1 MKNLSR
7 RDFLKMGGMAG
18 MAAALSKFV
27 PFAFA
32 QSDVSGEFL
41 QWHVPAETPID
52 IANLTSFQDYIK
64 LALPNVNVT
73 WEYLSYADMLDKL
86 RVAVRGGGGPNVAVL
101 PILWGVEFAAGGFL
115 RPLSPE
121 VVNLSEENFW
131 PKALNSNRWQGE
143 IYGLPTNNETMAFI
157 YNKAI
162 FEQAGL
168 DPETPPATWQDVVEY
183 SNQIKTNLG
192 ISGFGMVARLNHG
205 NTPFRFMP
213 VMWAYGGS
221 VMDETED
228 APTFDEVRINSDET
242 RAALQVYYDMYVR
255 DASVPASSLDNSQT
269 ENRELFLARQ
279 VAMMIS
285 HPSEYAVLT
294 EADPTFASEV
304 AYVQYPAGPA
314 RRAAVFGGSN
324 VHIFNNIDDANVEA
338 ALEYIK
344 VRLNPEW
351 SNRLAW
357 FSNPGNLD
365 GFEDPYFELRKS
377 QVKFLEVGTSMLE
390 YGIPFPVIPEATEI
404 MNLIV
409 PTMIHNVLTETMSID
424 DAVVDAETKI
434 NEVLAR
440 RPA

>member
-1 MKNLSR
+1 MKL
-7 RDFLKMGGMAG
+7 GAATAI
-18 MAAALSKFV
+18 AAALSKIV
-27 PFAFA
+27 PVAFA

-52 IANLTSFQDYIK
+52 IANLTSFQEYVS
-64 LALPNVNVT
+64 LALPKVKIN

-86 RVAVRGGGGPNVAVL
+86 RVAVRGGGGPNLAVL

-121 VVNLSEENFW
+121 AVGLTADKFW
-131 PKALNSNRWQGE
+131 PKALNSNKWRGE
-143 IYGLPTNNETMAFI
+143 TYGLPTNNETMAFI
-157 YNKAI
+157 YNKEI
-162 FEQAGL
+162 FKQAGL
-168 DPETPPATWQDVVEY
+168 DPEKPPATWAEVAEF
-183 SNQIKTNLG
+183 SKQIKTNLG
-192 ISGFGMVARLNHG
+192 ISGLGMVARLNHG

-228 APTFDEVRINSDET
+228 NPKFEEVRINSPET
-242 RAALQVYYDMYVR
+242 RAALQLYYDMYVT
-255 DASVPASSLDNSQT
+255 DQSVPASSLDNSQT

-285 HPSEYAVLT
+285 HPSEFAVLT
-294 EADPTFASEV
+294 QADPAMTTEV
-304 AYVQYPAGPA
+304 AYVQYPAGPV

-324 VHIFNNIDDANVEA
+324 VHIFKNTSDENVNA

-344 VRLNPEW
+344 VRLDPEW

-365 GFEDPYFELRKS
+365 GFKDPYFELRKS

-390 YGIPFPVIPEATEI
+390 FGVPFPVIPEAAEI
-404 MNLIV
+404 MNLVV
-409 PTMIHNVLTETMSID
+409 PTMIHNALTKTMSID
-424 DAVVDAETKI
+424 DSVVDAEKKI
-434 NEVLAR
+434 KEIIAR
-440 RPA
+440 RA

>member
-7 RDFLKMGGMAG
+7 RDFMKVGGMAG

-52 IANLTSFQDYIK
+52 IANLTSFQEYLK
-64 LALPNVNVT
+64 LALPNVNIT

-86 RVAVRGGGGPNVAVL
+86 RVAVRGGGGPDVAVL

-121 VVNLSEENFW
+121 MVGMSEENFW
-131 PKALNSNRWQGE
+131 PKALNSNKWQGE
-143 IYGLPTNNETMAFI
+143 NYGLPTNNETMAFI

-168 DPETPPATWQDVVEY
+168 DPETPPATWQDVVDY
-183 SNQIKTNLG
+183 SKQIKDNLG

-228 APTFDEVRINSDET
+228 SPRFEEVRINSEGT
-242 RAALQVYYDMYVR
+242 RGALQVYYDMYVR
-255 DASVPASSLDNSQT
+255 DASVPASALDNSQT

-304 AYVQYPAGPA
+304 AYVLYPEGPV

-324 VHIFNNIDDANVEA
+324 VHIFNNIDEANVEA

-344 VRLNPEW
+344 IRLNPEW

-357 FSNPGNLD
+357 FSNPGNLE
-365 GFEDPYFELRKS
+365 GFDDPYFELRKS

-424 DAVVDAETKI
+424 EAVEDAENKV

-440 RPA
+440 RQS

>member
-1 MKNLSR
+1 MATALSR
-7 RDFLKMGGMAG
+7 I
-18 MAAALSKFV
+18 V

-52 IANLTSFQDYIK
+52 IAHLTSFQEYID
-64 LALPNVNVT
+64 LALPNVNIT
-73 WEYLSYADMLDKL
+73 WEYLSYADMLDRL
-86 RVAVRGGGGPNVAVL
+86 RVAVRGGGGPNLAVL
-101 PILWGVEFAAGGFL
+101 PILWGAEFAAGGFL

-121 VVNLSEENFW
+121 DVGMTTDQFW

-168 DPETPPATWQDVVEY
+168 DPETPPATWEEVVEF
-183 SNQIKTNLG
+183 SNQIKTNVG
-192 ISGFGMVARLNHG
+192 TDGFGMVARLNHG

-221 VMDETED
+221 VMDETEEN
-228 APTFDEVRINSDET
+228 PTFEEVRINSPET

-255 DASVPASSLDNSQT
+255 DGSVPLSALDNSQT

-285 HPSEYAVLT
+285 HPTEFAVLT
-294 EADPTFASEV
+294 EADPTLATEV
-304 AYVQYPAGPA
+304 AYVLYPEGPA

-324 VHIFNNIDDANVEA
+324 IHIFNNSDEANVEA
-338 ALEYIK
+338 MIEYIK
-344 VRLNPEW
+344 IRLNPE
-351 SNRLAW
+351 
-357 FSNPGNLD
+357 
-365 GFEDPYFELRKS
+365 
-377 QVKFLEVGTSMLE
+377 
-390 YGIPFPVIPEATEI
+390 
-404 MNLIV
+404 
-409 PTMIHNVLTETMSID
+409 
-424 DAVVDAETKI
+424 
-434 NEVLAR
+434 
-440 RPA
+440 

>member
-1 MKNLSR
+1 MNKISR
-7 RDFLKMGGMAG
+7 RDFMKMGG
-18 MAAALSKFV
+18 AAALAAALAKIA
-27 PFAFA
+27 PFALA
-32 QSDVSGEFL
+32 QSDVTGEFL

-52 IANLTSFQDYIK
+52 IANLTSFQEYVK
-64 LALPNVNVT
+64 LALPGVT
-73 WEYLSYADMLDKL
+73 INWEFLSYADMLDKL
-86 RVAVRGGGGPNVAVL
+86 RVAVRGGGGPHLAVL

-115 RPLSPE
+115 RELTPE
-121 VVNLSEENFW
+121 MVGLTADNFW
-131 PKALNSNRWQGE
+131 AKALNSNVWQGTT
-143 IYGLPTNNETMAFI
+143 YGLPTNNETMAFI

-168 DPETPPATWQDVVEY
+168 DPEKPPATWAEVAEF
-183 SNQIKTNLG
+183 SRQIKANTG
-192 ISGFGMVARLNHG
+192 VSGLGMVARLNHG

-228 APTFDEVRINSDET
+228 NPKFEEVRINSPET
-242 RAALQVYYDMYVR
+242 RAALQLHYDMYVT
-255 DASVPASSLDNSQT
+255 DESVPLSALDNSQT

-279 VAMMIS
+279 VSMMIS
-285 HPSEYAVLT
+285 HPSEFAVLT
-294 EADPTFASEV
+294 DADPSMATEV
-304 AYVQYPAGPA
+304 AYVQYPEGPV

-324 VHIFNNIDDANVEA
+324 IHVFNHIDEANVA
-338 ALEYIK
+338 ATHEYAK

-390 YGIPFPVIPEATEI
+390 FGVPFPVIPEAAEI
-404 MNLIV
+404 MNLVI
-409 PTMIHNVLTETMSID
+409 PTMIHNALTKTMSID
-424 DAVVDAETKI
+424 DAVVDAEAKI
-434 NEVLAR
+434 QEVLAR
-440 RPA
+440 RA

>member
-1 MKNLSR
+1 
-7 RDFLKMGGMAG
+7 MGGAVG
-18 MAAALSKFV
+18 VAAALSQFV

-52 IANLTSFQDYIK
+52 IANLTSFQEYVG
-64 LALPNVNVT
+64 LALPNVNIT

-86 RVAVRGGGGPNVAVL
+86 RVAVRGGGGPNLAVL

-115 RPLSPE
+115 RPLAPE
-121 VVNLSEENFW
+121 DVGLTADNFW
-131 PKALNSNRWQGE
+131 PKALNSNKWQGGT
-143 IYGLPTNNETMAFI
+143 YGLPTNNETMAFI

-168 DPETPPATWQDVVEY
+168 DPETPPATWAEVVEF
-183 SNQIKTNLG
+183 SKQIKDNTG
-192 ISGFGMVARLNHG
+192 THGFGMVARLNHG

-228 APTFDEVRINSDET
+228 NPTFEEVRINSAET
-242 RAALQVYYDMYVR
+242 RAALQVHYDMYVR
-255 DASVPASSLDNSQT
+255 DQSTPISALDNSQT

-285 HPSEYAVLT
+285 HPSEFAVLT
-294 EADPTFASEV
+294 EADPSMAAEV
-304 AYVQYPAGPA
+304 AYVQYPAGPV

-324 VHIFNNIDDANVEA
+324 IHIFNNADEANIESM
-338 ALEYIK
+338 LEYIK

-390 YGIPFPVIPEATEI
+390 FGVPFPVIPEAAEI

-424 DAVVDAETKI
+424 DAVTTAEASI

-440 RPA
+440 RQ

>member
-1 MKNLSR
+1 MQHLSR
-7 RDFLKMGGMAG
+7 RDFLKMGGIAG
-18 MAAALSKFV
+18 AAAALAQFT
-27 PFAFA
+27 PFALGQA
-32 QSDVSGEFL
+32 DVLGEFL
-41 QWHVPAETPID
+41 IWNVPAETPID
-52 IANLTSFQDYIK
+52 IANLTSFQEYVT
-64 LALPNVNVT
+64 LALPNTTIN

-115 RPLSPE
+115 RPLGPADLGMTDE
-121 VVNLSEENFW
+121 QFW

-143 IYGLPTNNETMAFI
+143 LYGVPTNNETMAFM
-157 YNKAI
+157 YNKRL

-168 DPETPPATWQDVVEY
+168 DPEVGPATWEDVVTF
-183 SNQIKTNLG
+183 SKQIKDNLG
-192 ISGFGMVARLNHG
+192 ISGFGMVSRLNHG

-221 VMDETED
+221 VLDETDD
-228 APTFDEVRINSDET
+228 APALEEVRIDSEET
-242 RAALQVYYDMYVR
+242 RAALEVYYNMYVR
-255 DASVPASSLDNSQT
+255 DQSVPASSLDNSGT
-269 ENRELFLARQ
+269 EVRELFLAEQ
-279 VAMMIS
+279 VAMQIA
-285 HPSEYAVLT
+285 HPTEFAIVQGQRPDLAPHINYVL
-294 EADPTFASEV
+294 
-304 AYVQYPAGPA
+304 YPEGPA

-324 VHIFNNIDDANVEA
+324 IHIFNNIDEANVPSA
-338 ALEYIK
+338 VEYIK
-344 VRLNPEW
+344 LRTNPEW

-377 QVKFLEVGTSMLE
+377 QINFLEVSTGMLE

-424 DAVVDAETKI
+424 EATADAAAKVE
-434 NEVLAR
+434 EVLAR
-440 RPA
+440 RGA